1 MTNKTAALQV
11 ERVNV
16 SFGGLRALNDV
27 YLEIAKNEVVGL
39 IGPNGA
45 GKTTLFNALCGLV
58 TPDSG
63 ELHLNGKKHDFP
75 KPFELV
81 DLGIARTLQGVGLFG
96 DLTVLENVMI
106 GAQHLAQTGLISAA
120 LGRNRKDEDQIR
132 NKARVALERVYA
144 GGIAHRRA
152 DTLAYPD
159 TKRVAIAR
167 ALVSEPK
174 ILMLDEPAGGLGA
187 QDIEWMNS
195 LIKNL
200 SVDMSVLLIEHHM
213 DVVMSVCS
221 RLYVLNFGEVIA
233 SGDAETVRLCAAIQQ
248 LWLLILGQ
256 ETTMSLNVSN
266 LTVHH
271 GAICAVNQVSLAVPT
286 GKLAAVIGANGA
298 GKTTLLRALS
308 GLNHPTHG
316 SIMWKGER
324 IVGMKPEA
332 LVRRGISHVSE
343 GKSVI
348 PELTVRENLEL
359 GAIWRRNAKESKESI
374 DQVVS
379 IFPRLGERLQQRAD
393 TLSGGERQM
402 LAIGRA
408 IMSKPQLLLLDEPS
422 LGLAPLVIEHIFQT
436 IRDLTTSMNLT
447 VLLVEQN
454 AMGALKI
461 ADLGIVLNLGKVV
474 AINHAQALIDDP
486 AVRAAYLGY

>member
-1 MTNKTAALQV
+1 
-11 ERVNV
+11 
-16 SFGGLRALNDV
+16 
-27 YLEIAKNEVVGL
+27 
-39 IGPNGA
+39 
-45 GKTTLFNALCGLV
+45 
-58 TPDSG
+58 
-63 ELHLNGKKHDFP
+63 
-75 KPFELV
+75 
-81 DLGIARTLQGVGLFG
+81 
-96 DLTVLENVMI
+96 
-106 GAQHLAQTGLISAA
+106 
-120 LGRNRKDEDQIR
+120 
-132 NKARVALERVYA
+132 
-144 GGIAHRRA
+144 
-152 DTLAYPD
+152 
-159 TKRVAIAR
+159 
-167 ALVSEPK
+167 
-174 ILMLDEPAGGLGA
+174 
-187 QDIEWMNS
+187 
-195 LIKNL
+195 
-200 SVDMSVLLIEHHM
+200 
-213 DVVMSVCS
+213 
-221 RLYVLNFGEVIA
+221 
-233 SGDAETVRLCAAIQQ
+233 
-248 LWLLILGQ
+248 
-256 ETTMSLNVSN
+256 MSLNVSN

-271 GAICAVNQVSLAVPT
+271 GAICAINQVSIAVPT
-286 GKLAAVIGANGA
+286 GKLAAIIGANGA
-298 GKTTLLRALS
+298 GKTTLLRTLS
-308 GLNHPTHG
+308 GLKNPTHG
-316 SIMWKGER
+316 SIMWKGEK
-324 IVGMKPEA
+324 IAGIKPET

-422 LGLAPLVIEHIFQT
+422 LGLAPLVIEQIFQT

-474 AINHAQALIDDP
+474 AMNHAQVLIDDP

>member
-1 MTNKTAALQV
+1 
-11 ERVNV
+11 
-16 SFGGLRALNDV
+16 
-27 YLEIAKNEVVGL
+27 
-39 IGPNGA
+39 
-45 GKTTLFNALCGLV
+45 
-58 TPDSG
+58 
-63 ELHLNGKKHDFP
+63 
-75 KPFELV
+75 
-81 DLGIARTLQGVGLFG
+81 
-96 DLTVLENVMI
+96 
-106 GAQHLAQTGLISAA
+106 
-120 LGRNRKDEDQIR
+120 
-132 NKARVALERVYA
+132 
-144 GGIAHRRA
+144 
-152 DTLAYPD
+152 
-159 TKRVAIAR
+159 
-167 ALVSEPK
+167 
-174 ILMLDEPAGGLGA
+174 
-187 QDIEWMNS
+187 
-195 LIKNL
+195 
-200 SVDMSVLLIEHHM
+200 
-213 DVVMSVCS
+213 
-221 RLYVLNFGEVIA
+221 
-233 SGDAETVRLCAAIQQ
+233 
-248 LWLLILGQ
+248 
-256 ETTMSLNVSN
+256 MSLNVSN

-286 GKLAAVIGANGA
+286 GKLAAIIGANGA

-316 SIMWKGER
+316 SVMWKGEK
-324 IVGMKPEA
+324 IVGLKPEV

-374 DQVVS
+374 NEVVS
-379 IFPRLGERLQQRAD
+379 IFPRLGERIQQRAD

-422 LGLAPLVIEHIFQT
+422 LGLAPLVIEQIFQT

-474 AINHAQALIDDP
+474 AMNHAQVLIDDP

>member
-1 MTNKTAALQV
+1 
-11 ERVNV
+11 
-16 SFGGLRALNDV
+16 
-27 YLEIAKNEVVGL
+27 LE
-39 IGPNGA
+39 
-45 GKTTLFNALCGLV
+45 
-58 TPDSG
+58 
-63 ELHLNGKKHDFP
+63 
-75 KPFELV
+75 
-81 DLGIARTLQGVGLFG
+81 
-96 DLTVLENVMI
+96 LE
-106 GAQHLAQTGLISAA
+106 A
-120 LGRNRKDEDQIR
+120 
-132 NKARVALERVYA
+132 
-144 GGIAHRRA
+144 
-152 DTLAYPD
+152 
-159 TKRVAIAR
+159 
-167 ALVSEPK
+167 
-174 ILMLDEPAGGLGA
+174 
-187 QDIEWMNS
+187 
-195 LIKNL
+195 
-200 SVDMSVLLIEHHM
+200 
-213 DVVMSVCS
+213 
-221 RLYVLNFGEVIA
+221 
-233 SGDAETVRLCAAIQQ
+233 
-248 LWLLILGQ
+248 
-256 ETTMSLNVSN
+256 TMSLNVSN

-271 GAICAVNQVSLAVPT
+271 GAICAVNQVSIAVPT
-286 GKLAAVIGANGA
+286 GKLAAIIGANGA

-316 SIMWKGER
+316 SVMWKGEK
-324 IVGMKPEA
+324 IVGLKPEV

-379 IFPRLGERLQQRAD
+379 IFPRLGERIQQRAD

-422 LGLAPLVIEHIFQT
+422 LGLAPLVVEQIFQT

-454 AMGALKI
+454 AMGALRI